1 MITERQIVLVKSTW
15 NYVILRSQEAGE
27 TFYQRLFEIAPH
39 LKPMFKGN
47 TKEQARKLMS
57 MVTLIVT
64 KLEKLDDIM
73 QEIKYLAIR
82 HVKYQ
87 VEEKHYDLVGQS
99 LLWTLENGLK
109 DKWTNEVAEAWT
121 KVYTILS
128 NAMITTMQKEKEN
141 VLLK

>member
-1 MITERQIVLVKSTW
+1 
-15 NYVILRSQEAGE
+15 
-27 TFYQRLFEIAPH
+27 
-39 LKPMFKGN
+39 MFKGN

-64 KLEKLDDIM
+64 KLDKLDDIM

-109 DKWTNEVAEAWT
+109 DKWTSEVAEAWT
-121 KVYTILS
+121 KVYTILA